1 MSAHTR
7 TTLLAPTDRQRV
19 RLLGTIGAATAG
31 KRPWN
36 AHAPWGHYAEVWASS
51 GCVWFRW
58 APVGTPPFTHTLCV
72 ADVGDA
78 TTPRLVLDDRGTIT
92 ITFGSGGDAYYT
104 RSWDDGETW
113 EDPATMAFASGTW
126 PTIAIGL
133 DGSEVY
139 AARVGGELQIRRRD
153 GPGATA
159 LEAAFVAVDDASAN
173 IALADD
179 SFHLSPGQE
188 GPRHW
193 LLHCRIAAETDTST
207 WHSEDDCESFKRF

>member
-1 MSAHTR
+1 MSAHLR
-7 TTLLAPTDRQRV
+7 TVLTHPKTRQRV
-19 RLLGTIGAATAG
+19 RVLGTVGTASTG
-31 KRPWN
+31 RRPWN

-58 APVGTPPFTHTLCV
+58 APVGTPPFTHTICA
-72 ADVGDA
+72 ADTGDA
-78 TTPRLVLDDRGTIT
+78 TTPRLILDDRGTIT
-92 ITFGSGGDAYYT
+92 LVYGSGGDVYVA

-113 EDPATMAFASGTW
+113 EAGTMAFASGTW
-126 PTIAIGL
+126 PTIALGL

-159 LEAAFVAVDDASAN
+159 LETAFVAVDDASAD
-173 IALADD
+173 IQLADD
-179 SFHLSPGQE
+179 SFHLSASPE

-193 LLHCRIAAETDTST
+193 LLHCRISGETDTST
-207 WHSEDDCESFKRF
+207 WHSEDDCESFTRF